1 MSLAGGPTAGIVS
14 AGSHIT
20 CESAVYSVVS
30 VPWITVIIW
39 QFIRRQKMVKVTT
52 GASKWQ
58 WLVLMFYC

>member
-30 VPWITVIIW
+30 VP
-39 QFIRRQKMVKVTT
+39 
-52 GASKWQ
+52 
-58 WLVLMFYC
+58 